1 VVQLPPL
8 PTRSPQRAGL
18 GVGAIRKAAT
28 SAGIEARDPLVK
40 YVVVRDVVVAG
51 RVAVVKGAIVVARE
65 RRAGIMEGAPSRGY
79 LLRNVCG

>member
-18 GVGAIRKAAT
+18 GVAAIRKAAT

-40 YVVVRDVVVAG
+40 YVVVRAVVDAG
-51 RVAVVKGAIVVARE
+51 RAAVVKGAIVAAQE
-65 RRAGIMEGAPSRGY
+65 RGAGVMEGAPNRGH
-79 LLRNVCG
+79 LLRKVCP